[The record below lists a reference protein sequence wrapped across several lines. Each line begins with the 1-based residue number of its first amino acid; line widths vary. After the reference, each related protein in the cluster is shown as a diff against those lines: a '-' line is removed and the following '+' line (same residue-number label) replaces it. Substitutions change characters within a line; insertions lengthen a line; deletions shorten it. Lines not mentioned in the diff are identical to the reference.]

1 MPADRALLLAL
12 DLLSRPGLAR
22 AMRERPLP
30 EDVGL
35 LIRIVAGDEAALT
48 EAHRLT
54 GQPAERLGRA
64 AALYIQQIL
73 FTPGTDPHRV
83 LGGTARTPQVE
94 LRRHMRLLMKWLH
107 PDTARNDWES
117 VYAERV
123 LSAWRDL
130 KSAPSPVHP
139 GRASAHRRRYVR
151 PPAFRVPWI
160 TRPAAPRK
168 EPRIARVISFVLL
181 VAGLLGGLLAIPG
194 VRQIVSER
202 LEDAEPAAVA
212 GVRPAEPAGPPGSP
226 ASEGEPWKVD
236 DGTQPTVIGNST
248 P

>member
-1 MPADRALLLAL
+1 MPANRALLLAL

-35 LIRIVAGDEAALT
+35 LIRIVGDDETALAEA
-48 EAHRLT
+48 RRQT

-64 AALYIQQIL
+64 AALYIQQVL
-73 FTPGTDPHRV
+73 FTPGIDPYRV
-83 LGGTARTPQVE
+83 LGGTARTPPAE

-107 PDTARNDWES
+107 PDTARNAWES

-123 LSAWRDL
+123 LSAWQDL
-130 KSAPSPVHP
+130 KSAPSPAHP
-139 GRASAHRRRYVR
+139 GRTPTHRRRHAR

-168 EPRIARVISFVLL
+168 EPRIARVVSFVLL
-181 VAGLLGGLLAIPG
+181 IAGLVVGLMAIPG
-194 VRQIVSER
+194 IRQFVSER
-202 LEDAEPAAVA
+202 LEDAGPAAVA
-212 GVRPAEPAGPPGSP
+212 GVPEPAGPPASP
-226 ASEGEPWKVD
+226 TSEGEPWKED
-236 DGTQPTVIGNST
+236 DGTPPTVVGTST